1 MNPITGTQ
9 LRLYNRL
16 DSLFATWAKEWNAQE
31 YRVPPF
37 ISVSEL
43 KKIDYFSS
51 FPHLITFPATL
62 RSESLQE
69 FTQINQDEQK
79 EIQIT
84 ALNPIHEIL
93 TPAACYHFYILLQ
106 GSNLQQPL
114 YLTTC
119 ANCFRNEKEYL
130 PLQRQWSFHMREIVC
145 IGSMEEVQSFLKN
158 MRQKLE
164 AYFASISLPVT
175 WAEATDPFF
184 NASSN
189 PKFLSQVLDP
199 VKTEMLYEN
208 QLAIGS
214 INFHRNFFGES
225 FHIQTNGNAAFS
237 GCVAFGMERWMFA
250 YLSTFGKDENSWP
263 GI

>member
-1 MNPITGTQ
+1 MNPITGSL

-16 DSLFATWAKEWNAQE
+16 DALFANWAKEWNAEE
-31 YRVPPF
+31 YRVPSF
-37 ISVSEL
+37 IPVSEL
-43 KKIDYFSS
+43 KKIDYLSS
-51 FPHLITFPATL
+51 FPHLVTFPATL
-62 RSESLQE
+62 KSESLEE
-69 FTQINQDEQK
+69 F
-79 EIQIT
+79 IQISKEEEIRAT
-84 ALNPIHEIL
+84 DFNPIREIL
-93 TPAACYHFYILLQ
+93 TPAACYHFYILMQ
-106 GSNLQQPL
+106 ESNLQQPL

-130 PLQRQWSFHMREIVC
+130 PLQRQWSFNMREIVC
-145 IGSMEEVQSFLKN
+145 IGSRQEVQSFLKN
-158 MRQKLE
+158 MRVKLE
-164 AYFASISLPVT
+164 GYFASISLPVT

-184 NASSN
+184 NPASN
-189 PKFLSQVLDP
+189 PKYLSQILEP

-225 FHIQTNGNAAFS
+225 FQIQTNGNAAFS

-250 YLSTFGKDENSWP
+250 YLSTFGQDENSWP